1 MSFLFVDMFFV
12 LSGFVLYPQL
22 TKIYNNK
29 KNLKIFYMRRWL
41 RTLPIFFV
49 ALVTF
54 SIVFNNFNYDTLKYL
69 FFVQKIYP
77 DFLKLDY
84 MTIAWSLS
92 IEEWFYFLFPLVLI
106 FFRKLSFGK
115 IFIYSFIILYIL
127 KVFFLLF
134 YEDSNFYR
142 TGTFLRLD
150 AILLGVVVAHYYRI
164 IEKFKYNLLTI
175 FSLIFLYFYFK
186 NFFVTNINFVQFLYV
201 ILIQLI
207 SVSLLII
214 FININ
219 QKINFKYLNK
229 IYILLAN
236 QTYSVY
242 LFHFIFIYIIKIYN
256 LENMSLIFLYYIF
269 SLLITSSIIF
279 FFFEKYFLK
288 IRPNYKE

>member
-1 MSFLFVDMFFV
+1 MFFV

-49 ALVTF
+49 ALVAF
-54 SIVFNNFNYDTLKYL
+54 SIVFNNFNYDTIKYL

-77 DFLKLDY
+77 DFLKSDY

-92 IEEWFYFLFPLVLI
+92 IEEWFYLLFPITLI
-106 FFRKLSFGK
+106 IFRKLSLEK

-127 KVFFLLF
+127 KLLFLSF

-150 AILLGVVVAHYYRI
+150 AILFGAVIAHYYKI
-164 IEKFKYNLLTI
+164 IEKFKYNI
-175 FSLIFLYFYFK
+175 FLMLFLIFIYFYFK
-186 NFFVTNINFVQFLYV
+186 NFFINNINFIQFIYV
-201 ILIQLI
+201 ILIQLV
-207 SVSLLII
+207 SASLLIF

-229 IYILLAN
+229 AYVLLAN

-242 LFHFIFIYIIKIYN
+242 LFHFIFIYFIKIYN
-256 LENMSLIFLYYIF
+256 LENINLIFLYYILSLFF
-269 SLLITSSIIF
+269 SSSIIF
-279 FFFEKYFLK
+279 IFFEKYFLK
-288 IRPNYKE
+288 IRPDYNR